1 MFSPVSTKPS
11 DLPKELPVFP
21 LSGALLL
28 PGGRLPLNLFEPRY
42 LNMSLDALAAGRIIG
57 MIQPNYDAMGGAR
70 PIEDEEDDDADDDA
84 DDEDVGLESGPTL
97 ELHDDQEPPL
107 YKTGCAGRIV
117 YFEETDDGRLLIA
130 LKGLSRFH
138 MIEELSGVKGYRKIR
153 ADYSAFPDDMK
164 PPQEFDL
171 DRESLLDTLQPYIDA
186 QGMRLKVEIIKGL
199 SDHTLVSSLCMICPF
214 DPREK
219 QALLESKTPQDR
231 ADMLHALLQMGVFAT
246 GAPDGPRQ
254 N

>member
-1 MFSPVSTKPS
+1 VFSPVSTKPS
-11 DLPKELPVFP
+11 DLPKDLPVFP

-42 LNMSLDALAAGRIIG
+42 LNMSLDALATGRIIG

-70 PIEDEEDDDADDDA
+70 LTDEDDDA
-84 DDEDVGLESGPTL
+84 DDEDEDIDLESGPTL
-97 ELHDDQEPPL
+97 DLQYDQEPPL

-138 MIEELSGVKGYRKIR
+138 VVEELDGVKGYRRIR
-153 ADYSAFPDDMK
+153 ADYAAFPDDMK

-186 QGMRLKVEIIKGL
+186 QGMRLKVDIIKGL

-231 ADMLHALLQMGVFAT
+231 ADMLQALLQMGVFAT
-246 GAPDGPRQ
+246 GASDGPRQ

>member
-42 LNMSLDALAAGRIIG
+42 LNMSLDALAKGRIIG

-70 PIEDEEDDDADDDA
+70 LADDD
-84 DDEDVGLESGPTL
+84 DEAEDLESGATL
-97 ELHDDQEPPL
+97 KLQDDREPPL

-138 MIEELSGVKGYRKIR
+138 VVEELDGVKGYRKIR

-164 PPQEFDL
+164 PQQEFDL
-171 DRESLLDTLQPYIDA
+171 DRESFLKTLQPYIDA
-186 QGMRLKVEIIKGL
+186 QGLRLKVEIIKGL

-246 GAPDGPRQ
+246 GASDGPRQ

>member
-28 PGGRLPLNLFEPRY
+28 PAGRLPLNLFEPRY
-42 LNMSLDALAAGRIIG
+42 LNMSLDALATGRIIG
-57 MIQPNYDAMGGAR
+57 MIQPNYDAMGGM
-70 PIEDEEDDDADDDA
+70 PPSDEDDDDIGADVD
-84 DDEDVGLESGPTL
+84 LESGAPL
-97 ELHDDQEPPL
+97 DLQDDQAPPL

-138 MIEELSGVKGYRKIR
+138 VVEELDSVKGYRRVR
-153 ADYSAFPDDMK
+153 ADYGAFPDDMK

-231 ADMLHALLQMGVFAT
+231 ADMLHALLQMGVFTT
-246 GAPDGPRQ
+246 GTSDGPRQ